1 MEPKVYNE
9 FQLPEYI
16 WEDGEDVVIVE
27 HNDIYND
34 PIYRSSDDDISDGQE
49 DVYQEDGFAGQDY
62 ESEDSAY
69 KEEEGH
75 GSTHNDSVRSS
86 EEESSVCSF
95 HDHGFYGWQSSEDED
110 QESEGAAG
118 YLIDYNR
125 INQMDEVWEA
135 FILATRT
142 SYLLGDHGREWHWFW
157 RQQIEQQIEE
167 RTLDITR
174 GYSEEESPT

>member
-1 MEPKVYNE
+1 MEIEDFTEDEFYQEEIPENIFSNFIQLEPNVYNE
-9 FQLPEYI
+9 FQLPEDI

-69 KEEEGH
+69 EEGH
-75 GSTHNDSVRSS
+75 GSTHNDSVRSWDG
-86 EEESSVCSF
+86 ESSVCSF
-95 HDHGFYGWQSSEDED
+95 RDHGFYGWQSSEDED

-118 YLIDYNR
+118 YAIDYNR

-135 FILATRT
+135 FILAT
-142 SYLLGDHGREWHWFW
+142 
-157 RQQIEQQIEE
+157 
-167 RTLDITR
+167 
-174 GYSEEESPT
+174 